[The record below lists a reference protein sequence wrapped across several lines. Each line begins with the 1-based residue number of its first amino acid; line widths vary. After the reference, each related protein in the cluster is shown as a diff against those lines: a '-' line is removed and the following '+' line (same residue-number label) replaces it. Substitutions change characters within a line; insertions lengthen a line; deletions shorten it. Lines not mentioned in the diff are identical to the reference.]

1 MGNELFKQINHC
13 LDKWAKVISKEKRGK
28 YIVVKTLNYKGTFY
42 ISRMDDNWVSV
53 RCDTS
58 NGYGTYYQFH
68 LIRRE
73 EDNHIVIKLYDYGY
87 TDAFGAMGDKYYQA
101 ALEKLIECVE
111 HFAATVPQ
119 PNELMY
125 HLLDYRY
132 KLHPFVPMPF
142 FDKPGVKAFVFSGHS
157 LVIYAA
163 SLEDK
168 LVLSVVTDEKELIDL
183 YSVKRKD
190 NTLLEIERLNHKETL
205 LPDKVVLAVNKFVTK
220 LNSHQPQELY

>member
-1 MGNELFKQINHC
+1 MSNELFKQINHC
-13 LDKWAKVISKEKRGK
+13 LDKWAKVMSKDRRGK
-28 YIVVKTLNYKGTFY
+28 YIVVKTLNHKGTFY

-53 RCDTS
+53 RCDPC
-58 NGYGTYYQFH
+58 NGYGTYYHFH

-101 ALEKLIECVE
+101 ALEKLVECVE
-111 HFAATVPQ
+111 HFAASVPQ

-125 HLLDYRY
+125 HLLDHLY
-132 KLHPFVPMPF
+132 KLHPFIPMPF
-142 FDKPGVKAFVFSGHS
+142 FDTPVYKAFVFSGHP
-157 LVIYAA
+157 LLIYVN
-163 SLEDK
+163 SVEDS
-168 LVLSVVTDEKELIDL
+168 LVLSVITDDQELNDL

-190 NTLLEIERLNHKETL
+190 NSLLEIERLNHKETL

-220 LNSHQPQELY
+220 LNSHQPQ

>member
-1 MGNELFKQINHC
+1 MSNDLFKQINHC
-13 LDKWAKVISKEKRGK
+13 LDKWANVISKDKRGK
-28 YIVVKTLNYKGTFY
+28 YIVVKTLNHKGTFY

-53 RCDTS
+53 RCDPC

-132 KLHPFVPMPF
+132 KLHPFVPIPF
-142 FDKPGVKAFVFSGHS
+142 FDQPGVKAFVFSGHS
-157 LVIYAA
+157 LVIHAA

-168 LVLSVVTDEKELIDL
+168 LILSVITPDQELIDL
-183 YSVKRKD
+183 YAVKRND
-190 NTLLEIERLNHKETL
+190 NSLLEIERLNHKETL

-220 LNSHQPQELY
+220 LNSHQTQDLY

>member
-1 MGNELFKQINHC
+1 MRNELFKQVEHC
-13 LDKWAKVISKEKRGK
+13 LDNCEKVMSKEKKGK
-28 YIVVKTLNYKGTFY
+28 HLVVKTLNYKGTFY

-53 RCDTS
+53 RCDTN
-58 NGYGTYYQFH
+58 NGYGTYYRFH

-73 EDNHIVIKLYDYGY
+73 EDNHIVIKSYDYGY
-87 TDAFGAMGDKYYQA
+87 TDVFGAMDDKYYRS
-101 ALEKLIECVE
+101 ALEKLVECVE
-111 HFAATVPQ
+111 DYAATVPQ

-157 LVIYAA
+157 LVIYVA

-183 YSVKRKD
+183 YSVQRKD
-190 NTLLEIERLNHKETL
+190 NALLEIERLNHKETL